1 MKFPLKYISFTQD
14 LHQGKC
20 LDFGWNVQKGGP
32 NVPVY
37 SCDDGIVK
45 SVEKQEKGGNVIYIE
60 HEDGIVSC
68 YAHLSK
74 VNVSKND
81 KVKIGEQIGNMGQT
95 GQVSGPHL
103 HFGLY
108 NKFENRYKNSTIS
121 IFSKCYLYDD
131 QELNEDNKIVK
142 KYRSK
147 IKKYENVENNFSLGT
162 YEIIYDDMYI
172 RVSSSDKSARK
183 KVKDVT
189 KDAKSKCTSS
199 NPKENAILKV
209 GSRFDVLEISKNGT
223 QIWGRTYSGWICL
236 EGKYR
241 YCEKVK

>member
-20 LDFGWNVQKGGP
+20 LDFGWNSEKGGP

-37 SCDDGIVK
+37 SCDDGVVK
-45 SVEKQEKGGNVIYIE
+45 SVENQEKGGNVIYIE

-74 VNVSKND
+74 VNVKKND
-81 KVKIGEQIGNMGQT
+81 KVKLGEQIGNMGQT

-108 NKFENRYKNSTIS
+108 NKFENRYKNSNIS

-147 IKKYENVENNFSLGT
+147 IKNYENDNNLTLGI

-172 RVSSSDKSARK
+172 RSGPSDISARK
-183 KVKDVT
+183 KVAYVT
-189 KDAKSKCTSS
+189 KDAQSKCVDK
-199 NPKENAILKV
+199 NPKANAILKK
-209 GSRFDVLEISKNGT
+209 GSRFDVLEISKNESQT
-223 QIWGRTYSGWICL
+223 WGRTYSGWICL
-236 EGKYR
+236 EGKYK